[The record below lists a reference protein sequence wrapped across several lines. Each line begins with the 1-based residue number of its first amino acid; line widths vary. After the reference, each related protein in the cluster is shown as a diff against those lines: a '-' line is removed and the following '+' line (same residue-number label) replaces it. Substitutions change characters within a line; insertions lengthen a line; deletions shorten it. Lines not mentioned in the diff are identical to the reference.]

1 MVAYRVL
8 PNPGPVAKIIGLKHA
23 GTPKRRWAALA
34 AGLVML
40 LGAGGTWWVWNQGER
55 PVPEA
60 RVQSTSLDKHRI
72 AVLPFVNMSAD
83 GENEYFSDGITE
95 ELITQL
101 SKIGEL
107 SVIARTS
114 TMKYKGADKSI
125 AEIGRELNVGTI
137 LEGSVRKAGD
147 QVRVAA
153 QLIDVASEAH
163 LWAED
168 YDRGFEDIFAI
179 QSAIAEQVAGNLK
192 VALLGAE
199 RQRVEKVETQ
209 NTEAHN
215 LYLKALYLYNQQ
227 VGDSV
232 PKAIEHLE
240 RAVRLDSNYAE
251 AYAALADLSNELIYY
266 TDIPPG
272 EVHRRALEYAERALA
287 LDDTLARGHLALAE
301 ARMYGE
307 GDWEGAEQAYKRALE
322 LNPSFARAHHVYAN
336 MFLTALQGRVDEGL
350 AHAVR
355 ALDLDP
361 LNGEVRSVLG
371 WVHYHRREYDQAI
384 TWFRANRALV
394 PNDHWSLIGEGQ
406 SLVFLGK
413 HEEGIGQLRKAV
425 EVSPE
430 VDFLSG
436 FLGWGYGKAGRLDE
450 ARQVVERLEQ
460 KAKSKTISPMTF
472 AWAYTG
478 MGEKDDAMDWLEKAY
493 AERDGAIVF
502 LRTPDFHDIL
512 SSEPRYHALLKKMGL
527 ET

>member
-1 MVAYRVL
+1 M
-8 PNPGPVAKIIGLKHA
+8 
-23 GTPKRRWAALA
+23 
-34 AGLVML
+34 
-40 LGAGGTWWVWNQGER
+40 
-55 PVPEA
+55 
-60 RVQSTSLDKHRI
+60 
-72 AVLPFVNMSAD
+72 LPFVNMSAD

-179 QSAIAEQVAGNLK
+179 QSAIAEQVASNLK

-215 LYLKALYLYNQQ
+215 LYLKALFLYNQQ

-287 LDDTLARGHLALAE
+287 STIP
-301 ARMYGE
+301 
-307 GDWEGAEQAYKRALE
+307 WRA
-322 LNPSFARAHHVYAN
+322 
-336 MFLTALQGRVDEGL
+336 
-350 AHAVR
+350 
-355 ALDLDP
+355 
-361 LNGEVRSVLG
+361 
-371 WVHYHRREYDQAI
+371 AI
-384 TWFRANRALV
+384 SR
-394 PNDHWSLIGEGQ
+394 
-406 SLVFLGK
+406 
-413 HEEGIGQLRKAV
+413 
-425 EVSPE
+425 
-430 VDFLSG
+430 
-436 FLGWGYGKAGRLDE
+436 
-450 ARQVVERLEQ
+450 
-460 KAKSKTISPMTF
+460 
-472 AWAYTG
+472 
-478 MGEKDDAMDWLEKAY
+478 
-493 AERDGAIVF
+493 
-502 LRTPDFHDIL
+502 
-512 SSEPRYHALLKKMGL
+512 
-527 ET
+527 